1 MISFG
6 WSGLGLRGGERGGEG
21 VDQSFLSSGLAAR
34 YRLVPSLAR
43 DVQPRTLS
51 SRAHSSS
58 ASTTE
63 LRLSCA
69 EEEKFGESAEL
80 ELQHGVEGAVEERAL
95 GARRAL
101 AACGGRTESFAL
113 RERGASEGAR
123 GR

>member
-6 WSGLGLRGGERGGEG
+6 FTGLGLRGGEG

-43 DVQPRTLS
+43 VAHPSTLS

-58 ASTTE
+58 ASSTGQG
-63 LRLSCA
+63 LLCA
-69 EEEKFGESAEL
+69 CADRFDES
-80 ELQHGVEGAVEERAL
+80 ELQDGVEGAVEERAR

>member
-1 MISFG
+1 MISF
-6 WSGLGLRGGERGGEG
+6 SFTGLGLRGGEG

-43 DVQPRTLS
+43 VAQPRTLS

-63 LRLSCA
+63 LGLSFA
-69 EEEKFGESAEL
+69 EKFGESEL
-80 ELQHGVEGAVEERAL
+80 EHGVEGAVEERAL

-101 AACGGRTESFAL
+101 AACGGSTESFAL

>member
-1 MISFG
+1 MISFDFT
-6 WSGLGLRGGERGGEG
+6 GLGLRGGEG

-43 DVQPRTLS
+43 VVHPSTLS

-58 ASTTE
+58 ASSGE
-63 LRLSCA
+63 LELSC
-69 EEEKFGESAEL
+69 EDRFGESEL
-80 ELQHGVEGAVEERAL
+80 EDGIEGAVEERAL

>member
-6 WSGLGLRGGERGGEG
+6 FSGLGLRGGEG

-43 DVQPRTLS
+43 VAHPSTLS

-58 ASTTE
+58 ASSTGQG
-63 LRLSCA
+63 LLCA
-69 EEEKFGESAEL
+69 YRFDES
-80 ELQHGVEGAVEERAL
+80 ELQDGVEGAVEERAR

>member
-6 WSGLGLRGGERGGEG
+6 FGGFGLRGGERGGEG
-21 VDQSFLSSGLAAR
+21 VDQSFLMSSGLAAR

-43 DVQPRTLS
+43 VAHPSTLS

-58 ASTTE
+58 PSSTKG
-63 LRLSCA
+63 LGVSCA
-69 EEEKFGESAEL
+69 DKFAKSEL
-80 ELQHGVEGAVEERAL
+80 EDGEHETVEERAR

-101 AACGGRTESFAL
+101 AACGGSTESFAL
-113 RERGASEGAR
+113 RERGASRGAR